1 MKYNSNT
8 HHRHSIRLKNYDYS
22 RTGAY
27 FITICTY
34 DKKSLFGKIQNGKII
49 LNKFG
54 KIAHSEWLKSAEIRD
69 EIELDLFVVM
79 PNHIHGIVIIDRK
92 SKLVGANGCS
102 PLQTAGRSS
111 QISPGDTP
119 QTSTDFSSIS
129 SPNDMKQPKIII
141 GANGRSP
148 LQSTDLSPPQ
158 NIHMS
163 SKSIS
168 SFVSGYKSSVTK
180 QINILQRTPKFPVWQ
195 RNYYD
200 HVIRNNDDLSNTRDY
215 IINNPLQWEL
225 DRENPENIK
234 RNSYA
239 Q

>member
-92 SKLVGANGCS
+92 SKLVGANG
-102 PLQTAGRSS
+102 
-111 QISPGDTP
+111 
-119 QTSTDFSSIS
+119 
-129 SPNDMKQPKIII
+129 
-141 GANGRSP
+141 RSP